1 MNERI
6 LELADKAIEDM
17 PGAWNIPDE
26 FCEKFAELI
35 VKECAEVIFETPVK
49 STEVVIMHVIR
60 DRVKEHFGMSEKPFS
75 ELLREHREK
84 KRLEEVQR
92 TGFEGYCICCGAPSF
107 VGKEWI
113 HNKECIHYH
122 FGVEE

>member
-35 VKECAEVIFETPVK
+35 VKECA
-49 STEVVIMHVIR
+49 
-60 DRVKEHFGMSEKPFS
+60 RVQHKRFCEHGDVSWDILMEHFG
-75 ELLREHREK
+75 
-84 KRLEEVQR
+84 V
-92 TGFEGYCICCGAPSF
+92 
-107 VGKEWI
+107 KE
-113 HNKECIHYH
+113 
-122 FGVEE
+122 

>member
-26 FCEKFAELI
+26 FCKKFAELI
-35 VKECAEVIFETPVK
+35 VKECAKIADIADESK
-49 STEVVIMHVIR
+49 
-60 DRVKEHFGMSEKPFS
+60 
-75 ELLREHREK
+75 
-84 KRLEEVQR
+84 
-92 TGFEGYCICCGAPSF
+92 C
-107 VGKEWI
+107 EWI
-113 HNKECIHYH
+113 GGNILIH